1 MPNEPSRGSDPR
13 SPVHESAP
21 QGADVRRQMEALI
34 YGSRGYQRF
43 TQDTPILPDVWLRY
57 AEVPGGQ
64 HELLITPYEDARSGT
79 TRPGELAKE
88 LRRLLALDGAR
99 QPPSRPGDRGDGPRI
114 AYNQTTVVVWLWF
127 DELIRVVMPLSAWW
141 FHMKGRADMLRALQ
155 TAEGQAALVQALL
168 HPQRPDDLPDDLIWM
183 ARVIGVVELL
193 RTRTEG
199 IPSFLLAEDDAAP
212 RPEAERRE
220 YYTRLVERLA
230 VLVDG
235 LEEPQRPMV
244 WSVSLN
250 RKVRMTLFRS
260 RGTVKADAAVRL
272 FDIRCADIAWAVI
285 DSGVDARHVAFRQRQ
300 GDGQREPDAFTGV
313 RDCTRVVAT
322 YDFTKVRRLLSDE
335 GGGDPKLDAK
345 LDAKDRQTLRDRLQ
359 DGLDVDW
366 GLLGRLINVP
376 HRQGQY
382 DPPGHEHG
390 THVAGILA
398 GDCREASSDLPSP
411 DKPVGLC
418 PDLQLYDLRVLD
430 SQGQGDE
437 FNVMA
442 ALQFVRYLNSHQQA
456 LSVVGVNLSLSIRH
470 DIANFACGRTPVCEE
485 CERLVGA
492 GVVVVAAAGNE
503 GYLQYL
509 TSRGP
514 QDSYRSISITD
525 PGNAAGVIT
534 VGATH
539 RFQPHTYGV
548 SYFSSRGPTGD
559 GRAKPDIVAPGEKI
573 EAPVGGEEATKRM
586 DGTSMAAPHVS
597 GAAALLIG
605 RHRELA
611 GQPTRIKQILCSTA
625 TDLGR
630 ERYFQGAGM
639 VDVLRALQSL

>member
-1 MPNEPSRGSDPR
+1 M
-13 SPVHESAP
+13 ES
-21 QGADVRRQMEALI
+21 LL
-34 YGSRGYQRF
+34 YGSHGAPRF
-43 TQDTPILPDVWLRY
+43 TQDSPILPDVWIRY
-57 AEVPGGQ
+57 AEEPRGH
-64 HELLITPYEDARSGT
+64 HELLITPYEDAQLGT
-79 TRPGELAKE
+79 TRAGELAKALKE
-88 LRRLLALDGAR
+88 RLARNDAR
-99 QPPSRPGDRGDGPRI
+99 QPPGPRRDGAQV
-114 AYNQTTVVVWLWF
+114 AYNQTTVVARLWF
-127 DELIRVVMPLSAWW
+127 DELVRVILPLSAWW
-141 FHMKGRADMLRALQ
+141 YRMKDRSAMLAALQ
-155 TAEGQAALVQALL
+155 TDNGQAALVDALL
-168 HPQRPDDLPDDLIWM
+168 VPRGQSGLPDDLIWM
-183 ARVIGVVELL
+183 VRVIGAIELL
-193 RTRTEG
+193 RG
-199 IPSFLLAEDDAAP
+199 LDDDVLPSILGEEAPDQRSVAP
-212 RPEAERRE
+212 RRAD
-220 YYTRLVERLA
+220 YARLVGRVA
-230 VLVDG
+230 ALVRG
-235 LEEPQRPMV
+235 LESAQWAPGRPMV

-250 RKVRMTLFRS
+250 RIARMTLFRS
-260 RGTVKADAAVRL
+260 RGTVKADAATRL
-272 FDIRCADIAWAVI
+272 FDITCRDLTWAVI
-285 DSGVDARHVAFRQRQ
+285 DSGVNARHVAFRRR
-300 GDGQREPDAFTGV
+300 DERGV
-313 RDCTRVVAT
+313 RAPAPFDGDRNCTRIIAT
-322 YDFTKVRRLLSDE
+322 YDFTGVRALLSE
-335 GGGDPKLDAK
+335 ESHDPSALAD
-345 LDAKDRQTLRDRLQ
+345 KDREILRQRLQ
-359 DGLDVDW
+359 DGLDIDW
-366 GLLGRLINVP
+366 ELLGRLIAVP
-376 HRQGQY
+376 HRDGDDGY
-382 DPPGHEHG
+382 REPGHEHG

-398 GDCREASSDLPSP
+398 GDCRPTAADPPSEAH
-411 DKPVGLC
+411 PVGLC

-430 SQGQGDE
+430 ADGQGDE

-442 ALQFVRYLNSHQQA
+442 ALQFVRYLNAHQQVS
-456 LSVVGVNLSLSIRH
+456 SVQGVNLSLSIRH

-534 VGATH
+534 VGSTH

-559 GRAKPDIVAPGEKI
+559 GRAKPDLVAPGEKI
-573 EAPVGGEEATKRM
+573 EAPVGGDADTRRM

-611 GQPTRIKQILCSTA
+611 GQPARIKQVLCSTA

>member
-1 MPNEPSRGSDPR
+1 MPSEPGGGPI
-13 SPVHESAP
+13 P
-21 QGADVRRQMEALI
+21 DVRRQMEALI
-34 YGSRGYQRF
+34 YGSRGHQRF

-57 AEVPGGQ
+57 AEAPDGQ
-64 HELLITPYEDARSGT
+64 HELLITPYEDARLGT
-79 TRPGELAKE
+79 TRPGELAKR
-88 LRRLLALDGAR
+88 LRELLARDDAR
-99 QPPSRPGDRGDGPRI
+99 QPASPASARGAGARI
-114 AYNQTTVVVWLWF
+114 AYNQTTVVAWLWF
-127 DELIRVVMPLSAWW
+127 DELVRVIMPLSAWW
-141 FHMKGRADMLRALQ
+141 FHMKGRAAMLRALQ
-155 TAEGQAALVQALL
+155 TAEGQASLVEALL
-168 HPQRPDDLPDDLIWM
+168 DPQRPDDLPDDLIWM
-183 ARVIGVVELL
+183 ARVIGVIERL
-193 RTRTEG
+193 REGAEG
-199 IPSFLLAEDDAAP
+199 IPTFLLAEDDVA
-212 RPEAERRE
+212 RPPEGERRAF
-220 YYTRLVERLA
+220 YTRLAERVA
-230 VLVDG
+230 ALVKG
-235 LEEPQRPMV
+235 LEFPQWEPLKPMV

-250 RKVRMTLFRS
+250 RKVGLTLFRS

-272 FDIRCADIAWAVI
+272 FDITCGDMAWAVV
-285 DSGVDARHVAFRQRQ
+285 DSGIDARHVAFRQRQ
-300 GDGQREPDAFTGV
+300 DDGAREPEAFAGD

-322 YDFTKVRRLLSDE
+322 HDFTKVRTLLSDE
-335 GGGDPKLDAK
+335 GADDAQLDPK
-345 LDAKDRQTLRDRLQ
+345 DREVLRDRLQ
-359 DGLDVDW
+359 EGLDVDW
-366 GLLGRLINVP
+366 ELLGRLISVP
-376 HRQGQY
+376 HREGQY
-382 DPPGHEHG
+382 IPPGHEHG

-398 GDCREASSDLPSP
+398 GDCRLKSTEAPSAAE
-411 DKPVGLC
+411 PVGLC

-430 SQGQGDE
+430 DQGRGDE

-470 DIANFACGRTPVCEE
+470 DVANFACGRTPVCEE

-534 VGATH
+534 VGSTH

-573 EAPVGGEEATKRM
+573 EAPVGGEDATKRM

-611 GQPTRIKQILCSTA
+611 GQPARIKQILCSTA